1 MTEEN
6 INIDTI
12 EIEDIPV
19 EDGQDIEVD
28 VVAEATEED
37 IDLFDY
43 TQYADNM
50 VRLQVNGEEVVVPL
64 KEAIAGYQ
72 RQSDYTRKTQE
83 LSEQKKQIQYAAAL
97 QEALEKDPATTL
109 QLLQE
114 TYGLTNQ
121 YSNDDDWEA
130 TDWEDPS
137 NQQLKSL
144 EQRLAVFEQERA
156 MTELERTIESLQA
169 RYGEAFDADEVVAKA
184 LATGS
189 TDLEAVFKQIA
200 FDKVFEK
207 AAVSTKAKSE
217 EESRLKAKRD
227 AAIVSG
233 GTSSKTTTPPASAAP
248 KSVFEAFEQAKRTLN
263 L

>member
-1 MTEEN
+1 MEN
-6 INIDTI
+6 LNIDDTI
-12 EIEDIPV
+12 ETVDAPS
-19 EDGQDIEVD
+19 DGQGVEAD
-28 VVAEATEED
+28 VVAEATEEEF
-37 IDLFDY
+37 DLFDY
-43 TQYADNM
+43 TQYADNR
-50 VRLQVNGEEVVVPL
+50 VRLQVDGEEVVVPL
-64 KEAIAGYQ
+64 KEALAGYQ
-72 RQSDYTRKTQE
+72 RQADYTRKTQE
-83 LSEQKKQIQYAAAL
+83 LSEQRKQIQYAAAL
-97 QEALEKDPATTL
+97 QEALDKDPATTL

-114 TYGLTNQ
+114 AYGVAVQTP
-121 YSNDDDWEA
+121 SDDDWGADE
-130 TDWEDPS
+130 WEDPS
-137 NQQLKSL
+137 NQQIKSL

-207 AAVSTKAKSE
+207 AAVTSKAKSE
-217 EESRLKAKRD
+217 EEARLQAKRD

-233 GTSSKTTTPPASAAP
+233 ATSGKQTTPPVSAAP
-248 KSVFEAFEQAKRTLN
+248 KSVFEAFEQAKRSLN